1 MGRAGPN
8 RTAINVV
15 TWLSII
21 TVVRNDAVGL
31 ERTLSS
37 LESDLGAGVEW
48 VVVDGSDDPAVVPR
62 IVGDRGLVKWSR
74 PSGIYPAMNEGL
86 NLASGEFVLFL
97 NAGDALTSATVLADI
112 ERRVFGSG
120 ARWGFGRIEIIE
132 ATGARVVTP
141 EWDYA
146 REAQHMFARGF
157 FTPHQATFARRE
169 DLARLGGFDE
179 TYRIAADYKV
189 FLQLSQLSAPAE
201 LKAVVSD
208 FPLGGASSTNW
219 FGAQREFHRARREV
233 LQPSGLAAWQ
243 ERCWTLRGLAQAVV
257 YRLAVL
263 PARRLAR
270 R

>member
-1 MGRAGPN
+1 M
-8 RTAINVV
+8 

-21 TVVRNDAVGL
+21 TVVRNDAAGL

-37 LESDLGAGVEW
+37 LEADLGAGIEW
-48 VVVDGSDDPAVVPR
+48 VVVDGSDDPTVVPR
-62 IVGDRGLVKWSR
+62 IVGDRGLVKWTR

-86 NLASGEFVLFL
+86 GLASGEFVLFL
-97 NAGDALTSATVLADI
+97 NAGDALTSAAVLADS
-112 ERRVFGSG
+112 EEQVLRSG
-120 ARWGFGRIEIIE
+120 ARWGFGRIEIVE

-146 REAQHMFARGF
+146 REAQHLFARGF
-157 FTPHQATFARRE
+157 FAPHQATFARRE
-169 DLARLGGFDE
+169 DLSRLGGFDQ

-189 FLQLSQLSAPAE
+189 FLQLSQLSEPVE
-201 LKAVVSD
+201 LKAVVSE
-208 FPLGGASSTNW
+208 FPAGGASSRNW
-219 FGAQREFHRARREV
+219 LRAQREFHRARREV
-233 LQPSGLAAWQ
+233 LQPSGLTAWL
-243 ERCWTLRGLAQAVV
+243 ERWGTLRGLAQAVV

>member
-1 MGRAGPN
+1 M
-8 RTAINVV
+8 

-21 TVVRNDAVGL
+21 TVVRNDAAGL

-37 LESDLGAGVEW
+37 LQSDLGAGVEW

-62 IVGDRGLVKWSR
+62 IVGDRGFVKWTR

-86 NLASGEFVLFL
+86 GLASGEFVLFL
-97 NAGDALTSATVLADI
+97 NAGDALTSAAVLVDI
-112 ERRVFGSG
+112 EQQVLRSG

-141 EWDYA
+141 EWDYSG
-146 REAQHMFARGF
+146 EAQHLFARGF
-157 FTPHQATFARRE
+157 FAPHQATFARRE
-169 DLARLGGFDE
+169 DLVRLGGFDE

-189 FLQLSQLSAPAE
+189 FLQLSQLSEPLE
-201 LKAVVSD
+201 LKSVVSE
-208 FPLGGASSTNW
+208 FPVGGASSRNW
-219 FGAQREFHRARREV
+219 RRAQCEFHRARRDV
-233 LQPSGLAAWQ
+233 LQPSGMAAWR
-243 ERCWTLRGLAQAVV
+243 ERWWTLRGLGQAVI
-257 YRLAVL
+257 YRSAVL